1 LFVHAARNDAKDID
15 FAENFPNDSED
26 KVKEFADNVT
36 IGALNFEYGDK
47 VVARFSNIG
56 KLNVDV
62 FAGSKKKSKQR
73 ILTRYFNGCA
83 LPLELL
89 LYPKLTAKQVKY
101 ILMES
106 GVAITTDVI
115 VGGKAGD
122 VRSLQHYPN
131 LVKL

>member
-1 LFVHAARNDAKDID
+1 
-15 FAENFPNDSED
+15 
-26 KVKEFADNVT
+26 
-36 IGALNFEYGDK
+36 
-47 VVARFSNIG
+47 VARFSNIG

-62 FAGSKKKSKQR
+62 FAGSKKKSMP
-73 ILTRYFNGCA
+73 ILTRYFNGRL

-131 LVKL
+131 LVNCKCLQCFIDG

>member
-1 LFVHAARNDAKDID
+1 MFCAGVKFMQPLQTTNTNTYKVLQWLRLYRWSCCF
-15 FAENFPNDSED
+15 DS
-26 KVKEFADNVT
+26 F
-36 IGALNFEYGDK
+36 
-47 VVARFSNIG
+47 
-56 KLNVDV
+56 
-62 FAGSKKKSKQR
+62 
-73 ILTRYFNGCA
+73 
-83 LPLELL
+83 LL
-89 LYPKLTAKQVKY
+89 SKLTAKQVKY